1 VFSAKNRSNFD
12 LPFRTILSIY
22 DRWQKCSRG
31 FVVQAK
37 AHESHGLRD
46 AQTALQAP
54 AEQFCI
60 TNRQEKAGAGKC
72 LGRAD
77 EGLEFAVALADSVSK
92 ETEGCGIAGNSP
104 VVLDDGGRALPD
116 RVEQFP
122 TAVMTV
128 DLPADA
134 VAGVEV
140 AWSGR
145 SDAVPGRHV
154 VDGVRFTITMS
165 SFQLVGTSVMPS
177 TLASCVVKA
186 ILWGWVVR
194 AQGN

>member
-37 AHESHGLRD
+37 AHKSHGLRD

-54 AEQFCI
+54 AEQFGI

-77 EGLEFAVALADSVSK
+77 EGLEFAVKDYRDDYYRESWSACRNCDLPVSK
-92 ETEGCGIAGNSP
+92 
-104 VVLDDGGRALPD
+104 R
-116 RVEQFP
+116 
-122 TAVMTV
+122 
-128 DLPADA
+128 
-134 VAGVEV
+134 
-140 AWSGR
+140 
-145 SDAVPGRHV
+145 PG
-154 VDGVRFTITMS
+154 
-165 SFQLVGTSVMPS
+165 QL
-177 TLASCVVKA
+177 
-186 ILWGWVVR
+186 
-194 AQGN
+194 